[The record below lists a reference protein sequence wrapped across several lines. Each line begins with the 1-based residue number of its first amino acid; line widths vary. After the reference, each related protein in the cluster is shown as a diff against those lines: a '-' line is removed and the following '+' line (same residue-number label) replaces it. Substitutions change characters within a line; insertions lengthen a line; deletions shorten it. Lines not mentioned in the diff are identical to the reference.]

1 MTNKDNKDTLR
12 VVGGIEAKTK
22 SQPTRNRELTSKQQ
36 CFLTRLIKGDTLI
49 DSYEACYRT
58 EGMSKKTAYN
68 RAYELRHNGEIAG
81 RLEAHN
87 KALEAKH
94 ISNASR
100 RFEWVLDHLQAESDP
115 EARVDTTAASRVAAL
130 RALGQVALPGHL
142 GQSMFMDR
150 VATSDEGERS
160 SDDVL
165 VELKEKLARAL
176 NE

>member
-1 MTNKDNKDTLR
+1 MNNKDNKDTLR
-12 VVGGIEAKTK
+12 VVGGREAKTK

-100 RFEWVLDHLQAESDP
+100 RFEYVLDKLQEETDP
-115 EARVDTTAASRVAAL
+115 SLREDSTQAGRVAAL
-130 RALGQVALPGHL
+130 RALGSISLPSAG
-142 GQSMFMDR
+142 GQSMFVER
-150 VATSDEGERS
+150 QSIEQSERS

-165 VELKEKLARAL
+165 TELRLKLASL
-176 NE
+176 ND